1 MTHTEAY
8 SRQRFYSAGQLKKT
22 TTTMCSQHLPQEPGW
37 TRAPRL
43 RNGGGSFLPQ
53 PPSGQRADHLDP
65 GHKPSTL
72 VTGWREAVHLGC
84 HSGGQVTLAE
94 STSWGGEMACR
105 NSSPASWRETHTHT
119 HTHTSLQ
126 DGDFKGAWKGRM
138 SQDAAWRGCV
148 SQGISAPSLCGQ
160 AVVLLASSCVP
171 PCRDPTR
178 HSRAPS
184 VIRGLTS
191 CLGDSRTSAALRRVW
206 TTLRMSWQEQR
217 TFSIRKTRSLPLGW
231 PTGCEQF
238 REVSAGLR
246 GRAGRDC
253 H

>member
-8 SRQRFYSAGQLKKT
+8 SRQRFYSAGQLKT

-105 NSSPASWRETHTHT
+105 NSSPTSWRDTHTHEPPRWRLQRSVGEADESGR
-119 HTHTSLQ
+119 SLEGLCQ
-126 DGDFKGAWKGRM
+126 PGDQRSLTLWPSSSSA
-138 SQDAAWRGCV
+138 
-148 SQGISAPSLCGQ
+148 GILLCPSLPRPHQ
-160 AVVLLASSCVP
+160 ALKGTE
-171 PCRDPTR
+171 RY
-178 HSRAPS
+178 
-184 VIRGLTS
+184 
-191 CLGDSRTSAALRRVW
+191 
-206 TTLRMSWQEQR
+206 QR
-217 TFSIRKTRSLPLGW
+217 TDVLPGGQQDLCG
-231 PTGCEQF
+231 PEEGLDHTQDELARTENIQHP
-238 REVSAGLR
+238 EDKVSASGMAYR
-246 GRAGRDC
+246 V
-253 H
+253 

>member
-1 MTHTEAY
+1 MKE
-8 SRQRFYSAGQLKKT
+8 SKSAL
-22 TTTMCSQHLPQEPGW
+22 
-37 TRAPRL
+37 
-43 RNGGGSFLPQ
+43 
-53 PPSGQRADHLDP
+53 
-65 GHKPSTL
+65 L
-72 VTGWREAVHLGC
+72 VGV
-84 HSGGQVTLAE
+84 GGQGAILVAKSPWRSLPL
-94 STSWGGEMACR
+94 GEVKW
-105 NSSPASWRETHTHT
+105 PAGIQVLHPGET

-126 DGDFKGAWKGRM
+126 DGDFKGAWERRM

-246 GRAGRDC
+246 GRAGLDC